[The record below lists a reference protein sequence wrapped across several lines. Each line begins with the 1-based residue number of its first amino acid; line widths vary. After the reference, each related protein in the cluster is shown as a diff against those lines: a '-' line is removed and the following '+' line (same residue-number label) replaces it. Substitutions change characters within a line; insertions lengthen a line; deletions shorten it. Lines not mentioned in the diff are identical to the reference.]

1 MQTKVICNAMITVKD
16 MVVVFWFV
24 KCNKGN
30 IFVFSKFIITKN
42 KNSDKVNEK
51 LFLIIKSGPGFM
63 GSLMHSLIKDMA
75 DLGSYK

>member
-1 MQTKVICNAMITVKD
+1 

-30 IFVFSKFIITKN
+30 IFVFSKLIITKN
-42 KNSDKVNEK
+42 KDSDKVNGK

-63 GSLMHSLIKDMA
+63 GSLMHSLIKDMV
-75 DLGSYK
+75 DKRSYN